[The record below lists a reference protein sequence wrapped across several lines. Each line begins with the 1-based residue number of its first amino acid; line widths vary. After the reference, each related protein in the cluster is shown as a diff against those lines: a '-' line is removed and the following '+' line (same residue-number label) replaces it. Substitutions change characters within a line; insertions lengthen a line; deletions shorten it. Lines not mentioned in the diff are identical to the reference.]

1 MSLVSVKDIAQVSG
15 LQKFGFAGKPFAF
28 LVHRILN
35 LNKLNSIYEANKS
48 LDSPEF
54 ESHLLKDLA
63 ITYEVQD
70 EELARIPKEGPFV
83 VVSNH
88 PLGGLD
94 GIIMLKIL
102 SEIRPDFKIIAN
114 FLLQKIEPLAPKI
127 FPVNPF
133 ETRKDI
139 KNSLLGMKAAL
150 EHLKEGHP
158 LGVFPAGEVSY
169 KNDQGE
175 IVDKPWQKP
184 IMKLIKK
191 AGVPIIPMYFKA
203 KNSKRFY
210 TLKKLHPD
218 LQTALLPHELLKT
231 RLKPIQLRI
240 GKPISLKQQEEFETI
255 EEFTHFLTKKTFVL
269 ASSYEP
275 KKNITQTIKDSIPTR
290 PKSVKNIIKETP
302 SEDLIEE
309 VEKLRTTESLLFS
322 NSRYECYFCDYQ
334 SIPKLM
340 REIGRLREITFRQV
354 GEGTNKE
361 TDTDQFDKHYNHLI
375 LWDTQEN
382 KIAGA
387 YRMGL
392 GNEIYKNYGI
402 KGFYISEL
410 FHFEPEIQPFFR
422 KAIEMGRA
430 FVVPEYQ
437 QKPMPLF
444 LLWRGIIHVALRNP
458 EHKFILGG
466 VSISNQFSQFSKAL
480 MIEFMQS
487 HFYDPY
493 VAQYVRPRRAFKPK
507 IKDQDKDFIFDEAK
521 ADLNKFDKLI
531 EELEPNALRLP
542 VLIKKYIKQ
551 NAKVVA
557 FNVDPKFNDAI
568 DGLMYIRISELP
580 ESTIKPVLEELQ
592 AEIEEK
598 EKQKTT

>member
-1 MSLVSVKDIAQVSG
+1 MSLISVKDIAQVSG
-15 LQKFGFAGKPFAF
+15 LQKFGVVGQPLAF
-28 LVHRILN
+28 MMHRMLDFK
-35 LNKLNSIYEANKS
+35 KLNSIYDANKDLS
-48 LDSPEF
+48 SPAF
-54 ESHLLKDLA
+54 ETNLLKDLA

-102 SEIRPDFKIIAN
+102 SELRPDFKIIAN
-114 FLLQKIEPLAPKI
+114 FLLQKIEPLSEKI

-133 ETRKDI
+133 ETRKDV

-150 EHLKEGHP
+150 EYLQQGHP

-169 KNDQGE
+169 KNAQGE

-203 KNSKRFY
+203 KNSKHFY
-210 TLKKLHPD
+210 SLKKIHPD

-290 PKSVKNIIKETP
+290 PKTVKNIIKETP

-309 VEKLRTTESLLFS
+309 VKKLRATEALLFS
-322 NSRYECYFCDYQ
+322 NSRYECYFCDFK

-361 TDTDQFDKHYNHLI
+361 TDIDRFDRHYNHLI

-410 FHFEPEIQPFFR
+410 FHFDPEIQPFFR

-551 NAKVVA
+551 NAKVIA

-580 ESTIKPVLEELQ
+580 ESTIKPVLEELE
-592 AEIEEK
+592 AEIREK
-598 EKQKTT
+598 EKQKS

>member
-150 EHLKEGHP
+150 EYLQQGHP

-169 KNDQGE
+169 KNAQGE

-203 KNSKRFY
+203 KNSKHFY
-210 TLKKLHPD
+210 SLKKIHPD

-290 PKSVKNIIKETP
+290 PKTVKNIIKETP

-309 VEKLRTTESLLFS
+309 VKKLRATEALLFS
-322 NSRYECYFCDYQ
+322 NSRYECYFCDFK

-361 TDTDQFDKHYNHLI
+361 TDIDRFDRHYNHLI

-410 FHFEPEIQPFFR
+410 FHFDPEIQPFFR

-551 NAKVVA
+551 NAKVIA

-580 ESTIKPVLEELQ
+580 ESTIKPVLEELE
-592 AEIEEK
+592 AEIREK
-598 EKQKTT
+598 EKQKS

>member
-15 LQKFGFAGKPFAF
+15 LQKFGFVGKPIAF
-28 LVHRILN
+28 LAHRMLN
-35 LNKLNSIYEANKS
+35 LNKLNSIYEANKN
-48 LDSPEF
+48 LESPAF

-133 ETRKDI
+133 ETRKDV

-191 AGVPIIPMYFKA
+191 SGVPIIPMYFKA

-210 TLKKLHPD
+210 SLKKLHPD

-309 VEKLRTTESLLFS
+309 VEKLRTTEALLFS
-322 NSRYECYFCDYQ
+322 NSRYECYFCDFK

-361 TDTDQFDKHYNHLI
+361 TDIDRFDRHYNHLI

-551 NAKVVA
+551 NAKVIA

>member
-15 LQKFGFAGKPFAF
+15 LQKFGFVGKPIAF
-28 LVHRILN
+28 VLHRLLN
-35 LNKLNSIYEANKS
+35 FKRLNSIYQANK
-48 LDSPEF
+48 DFKSPEF
-54 ESHLLKDLA
+54 ETHLLRDLA

-83 VVSNH
+83 IVSNH

-114 FLLQKIEPLAPKI
+114 FLLQKIEPLAPRI

-133 ETRKDI
+133 ETRRDI

-150 EHLKEGHP
+150 KHLHDGHP

-169 KNDQGE
+169 KNDRGE

-191 AGVPIIPMYFKA
+191 AGVPIIPMYFNA

-210 TLKKLHPD
+210 SLKKLHPD

-255 EEFTHFLTKKTFVL
+255 EKFTHFLTKKTYVL

-290 PKSVKNIIKETP
+290 PKTVKNIIKETP

-309 VEKLRTTESLLFS
+309 VKKLRATEALLFS
-322 NSRYECYFCDYQ
+322 NSRYECYFCDFK

-361 TDTDQFDKHYNHLI
+361 TDIDRFDRHYNHLI

-410 FHFEPEIQPFFR
+410 FHFDPEIQPFFR

-551 NAKVVA
+551 NAKVIA

-598 EKQKTT
+598 EKTT